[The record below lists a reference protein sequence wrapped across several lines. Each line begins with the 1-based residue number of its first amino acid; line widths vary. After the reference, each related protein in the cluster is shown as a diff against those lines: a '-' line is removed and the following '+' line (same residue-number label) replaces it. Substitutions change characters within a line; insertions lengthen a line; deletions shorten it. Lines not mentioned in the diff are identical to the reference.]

1 METRDASPRP
11 DSPAKA
17 RTKGLTRRLEGRTW
31 FVLAKETMVEF
42 FDDRVPMLGAAVAY
56 YTLFSLAPLLV
67 IALAIAGFFFGQE
80 ASSGQL
86 AATLGG
92 LLGAQGAQA
101 VQDMVANARRPGA
114 GVLATVLGIV
124 ALLFGAGGV
133 FGQLQV
139 AMDTIWDVK
148 RRKGRGVKGFVKDRF
163 FSFAMVIGVGF
174 LLLVSLIVTTILS
187 VMGKFLSGTLPG
199 GETLWLVLNF
209 LISLA
214 IMTGLFG
221 LLFKIVP
228 DVKVAWRDVLIG
240 GFLTAILFTL
250 GKFLIGL
257 YLGRGSV
264 GSVYGAAGSL
274 VIVLV
279 WIYYSAQIF
288 FLGAEFTQV
297 YANRYGA
304 GSRPDQDAIALDP
317 ADPDTPPSPGA
328 KGRKGRTG
336 T

>member
-1 METRDASPRP
+1 METRADPS
-11 DSPAKA
+11 AKA
-17 RTKGLTRRLEGRTW
+17 LKGKSKAWQSRLEGRKW
-31 FVLAKETMVEF
+31 FVLARDTVREF

-67 IALAIAGFFFGQE
+67 IALAIAGFVFGQE

-86 AATLGG
+86 ASTLGG

-114 GVLATVLGIV
+114 GVLATLLGLA

-148 RRKGRGVKGFVKDRF
+148 RRKGRGVKGFLKDRF
-163 FSFAMVIGVGF
+163 FSFAMVVGVGF
-174 LLLVSLIVTTILS
+174 LLLVSLVVTAVLS
-187 VMGKFLSGTLPG
+187 VMGDLLSSTLPG
-199 GETLWLVLNF
+199 GATLWRVLNF

-214 IMTGLFG
+214 ILSGLFA

-228 DVKVAWRDVLIG
+228 DVKVAWRDVLVG
-240 GFLTAILFTL
+240 GFLTAVLFTV
-250 GKFLIGL
+250 GKTLIGL
-257 YLGRGSV
+257 YLGRGTV

-274 VIVLV
+274 VVVLV

-297 YANRYGA
+297 YANRYGS
-304 GSRPDQDAIALDP
+304 GSRPDEDAVPLDP
-317 ADPDTPPSPGA
+317 QDPLAPPSPGGRGS
-328 KGRKGRTG
+328 KGGART
-336 T
+336 